1 MKYTYSPSQ
10 EKMEKRL
17 EKTKV
22 RKTTP
27 PATPLEEKSTDSNN
41 SLGDSTTSEVK

>member
-1 MKYTYSPSQ
+1 
-10 EKMEKRL
+10 MEKRL

-22 RKTTP
+22 HKTSLA
-27 PATPLEEKSTDSNN
+27 ATPLEEKSTDSNN